1 MSQLLFCL
9 SKLSSRNNNVLIH
22 KNSRF
27 LSTSPYL
34 ILGVFGDDFRSAC
47 GGFLS
52 DILLFDPAKE
62 ELLTVR
68 DKTVP
73 VELVCS
79 QVMGA
84 SHGWGFFAD
93 HNSVCI
99 SDTFSPL
106 ASKSDSKV
114 ITLPPITS
122 MIYGQTEVVWNVA
135 MSSSSPYHQ
144 DNEDG
149 ECVVAIKFLGNHLT
163 MCRPGRRDLGWTN
176 KLIPFVC
183 FENSNLMYSKRDQR
197 FSLPAPGGNYL
208 CSWDLHFENEP
219 KFTELVFRNIPQ
231 LPQSEWEMMDS
242 CFKEDHWVESPCGQ
256 SFLVK
261 WYSHVPSIR
270 CKETMV
276 MDQDT
281 NERTKNMSYTEDIG
295 DLCIFLSKSEPF
307 CVVASSCP
315 GLKPN
320 SIYLMGHSFAVY
332 DITTKTARHFERPK
346 VSKVCLIWWGLE
358 EYTMS
363 QFLFRLSKLSSRNN
377 NVLMIHERARLFSTR
392 PYLTLGTRVKEVL
405 PGGYKIA
412 DILLFDPAEE
422 ELVTVPDK
430 TIPKELMDE
439 EMVGA
444 SHGWGVFCARHDRSV
459 RISDLYNPLA
469 SKSNPTMITLP
480 RLTALS
486 SNYCNVA
493 MTSSPHLEDCVVAI
507 KFVGDH
513 LSLCRPGRDLEW
525 TNILTPPS
533 CLENS
538 NLMYSK
544 RDKKFYL
551 PAPGGKY
558 LFSYNLHFKEE
569 DIPEVQEVVYRGHP
583 ELDQSEWELLSSCTR
598 TEHLVESPFLRF
610 MVFREEET
618 TEGSIMCY
626 TEDIGDMCIFLAN
639 SEAFCV
645 PASSCTGLKP
655 NSIYHMGRGLGF
667 YDLTTGNPHQY
678 LAPDGAPSVLT
689 QPYWLPPFST

>member
-1 MSQLLFCL
+1 MSIQYLDRHYHMYI
-9 SKLSSRNNNVLIH
+9 K
-22 KNSRF
+22 
-27 LSTSPYL
+27 TSW
-34 ILGVFGDDFRSAC
+34 SAC

-276 MDQDT
+276 MVFREDQDT

-346 VSKVCLIWWGLE
+346 AAARRKH
-358 EYTMS
+358 
-363 QFLFRLSKLSSRNN
+363 K
-377 NVLMIHERARLFSTR
+377 MIHERARLFSTR

-598 TEHLVESPFLRF
+598 TEHLVESPFLVNRF